1 MNVAPARLGE
11 LQTDPHLGLSYRLV
25 QPAPASPHRCVILL
39 HGVGGNEVNMAG
51 LARGMAPDTLVIL
64 ARGPLTLAP
73 DQFAWFR
80 VAFTAQGPSANIEE
94 AKRSRQL
101 LTQFVQRVQARYGI
115 TPANTVLAGFSQG
128 GIMSASVALSEP
140 ESVAGFGLLCGRIPP
155 ELEPHLATKERLAK
169 LKAFVGHGEHDK
181 VLPVAWA
188 HRSDALLTQLGVAHA
203 LHLYPT
209 DHGISAAMHT
219 DFLAWL
225 ASLNP
230 QP

>member
-1 MNVAPARLGE
+1 MTTINPGP
-11 LQTDPHLGLSYRLV
+11 LQLEPVSGLSLRLL
-25 QPAPASPHRCVILL
+25 QPQAAKPRRCLVLL
-39 HGVGGNEVNMAG
+39 HGVGSNELSMAG
-51 LARGMAPDTLVIL
+51 LADGVEADTLVVL
-64 ARGPLTLAP
+64 VRGPLVLGP
-73 DQFAWFR
+73 QQFAWFQ
-80 VAFTAQGPSANIEE
+80 VAFTPSGPRIVPEQAEH
-94 AKRSRQL
+94 SRQALVRL
-101 LTQFVQRVQARYGI
+101 LAGLQRQHGVLPEQ
-115 TPANTVLAGFSQG
+115 TVVAGFSQG
-128 GIMSASVALSEP
+128 GIMSASVALSNP

-181 VLPVAWA
+181 VLPVTWA

-225 ASLNP
+225 ASVN
-230 QP
+230 